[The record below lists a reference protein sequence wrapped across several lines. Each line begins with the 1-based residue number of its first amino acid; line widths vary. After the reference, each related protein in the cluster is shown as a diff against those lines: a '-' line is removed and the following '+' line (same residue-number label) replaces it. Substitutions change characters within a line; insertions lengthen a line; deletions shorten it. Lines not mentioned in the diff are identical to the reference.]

1 MVPMNENEVQM
12 LTDICTRIREEF
24 ASCVYIEA
32 TKRWSQASVRQMM
45 RDAMAQL
52 AKIDDEMI
60 RIAFSDIEEEA
71 NRLEASNA

>member
-1 MVPMNENEVQM
+1 
-12 LTDICTRIREEF
+12 
-24 ASCVYIEA
+24 
-32 TKRWSQASVRQMM
+32 MM

-71 NRLEASNA
+71 NRLEGSNA